1 MKLFALA
8 GFAFAVFPK
17 RWSGRSRRAR
27 GLPPEALRR
36 ADAPSLESV
45 GLQACCADCSQRA
58 YRFIGWWQGARH
70 VIVREGALLA
80 EAQCD
85 TCGQAIAAGGYVL
98 VIVHCDDTRIAARCL
113 TLLLPRGL
121 RRGEP

>member
-1 MKLFALA
+1 MKLLALA
-8 GFAFAVFPK
+8 GCAHAVLPK
-17 RWSGRSRRAR
+17 RWWGRSRGAH

-36 ADAPSLESV
+36 ADVPSLEAV
-45 GLQACCADCSQRA
+45 GLQACCAGCSQRA

-70 VIVREGALLA
+70 VIVREGVLVS
-80 EAQCD
+80 ESRCD

-113 TLLLPRGL
+113 ALLLSRGP
-121 RRGEP
+121 RRGAP